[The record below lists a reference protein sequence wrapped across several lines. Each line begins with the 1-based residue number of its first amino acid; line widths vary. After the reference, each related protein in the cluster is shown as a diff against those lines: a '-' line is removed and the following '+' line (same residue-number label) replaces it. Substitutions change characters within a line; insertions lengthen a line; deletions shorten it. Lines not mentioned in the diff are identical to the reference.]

1 MAPRV
6 WLITGCTSGF
16 GLELCIQAL
25 NRGDKVI
32 ATARDVSKLTA
43 LKDAGAATLGL
54 DVTSGLPTLK
64 QVAKAAHATYGRI
77 DILINNA
84 GYGTVGA
91 IEETSEEDTQAIFNT
106 NVFGALNIVRA
117 FAPYLRAQGSG
128 VIANISSI
136 AAWIGT
142 AGIGLY
148 CGTKFALSGLSESLT
163 FELAPFG
170 VSVICIEPGYFRSKF
185 LNSGHRT
192 NPSNPL
198 KEYDGTTARGEMDL
212 LEKVNNNQPGDVVKG
227 SSAII
232 DVLTQSGKAAG
243 RPIPI
248 RLVLGDDAQGYIVGK
263 CEGTL
268 ALMSEWKEA
277 ATGTDHN
284 DVK

>member
-91 IEETSEEDTQAIFNT
+91 IEETRY
-106 NVFGALNIVRA
+106 V
-117 FAPYLRAQGSG
+117 
-128 VIANISSI
+128 
-136 AAWIGT
+136 
-142 AGIGLY
+142 
-148 CGTKFALSGLSESLT
+148 
-163 FELAPFG
+163 
-170 VSVICIEPGYFRSKF
+170 
-185 LNSGHRT
+185 
-192 NPSNPL
+192 
-198 KEYDGTTARGEMDL
+198 
-212 LEKVNNNQPGDVVKG
+212 
-227 SSAII
+227 
-232 DVLTQSGKAAG
+232 
-243 RPIPI
+243 
-248 RLVLGDDAQGYIVGK
+248 
-263 CEGTL
+263 
-268 ALMSEWKEA
+268 
-277 ATGTDHN
+277 
-284 DVK
+284 

>member
-1 MAPRV
+1 M
-6 WLITGCTSGF
+6 
-16 GLELCIQAL
+16 
-25 NRGDKVI
+25 
-32 ATARDVSKLTA
+32 
-43 LKDAGAATLGL
+43 
-54 DVTSGLPTLK
+54 
-64 QVAKAAHATYGRI
+64 
-77 DILINNA
+77 
-84 GYGTVGA
+84 
-91 IEETSEEDTQAIFNT
+91 
-106 NVFGALNIVRA
+106 
-117 FAPYLRAQGSG
+117 
-128 VIANISSI
+128 
-136 AAWIGT
+136 
-142 AGIGLY
+142 
-148 CGTKFALSGLSESLT
+148 
-163 FELAPFG
+163 
-170 VSVICIEPGYFRSKF
+170 
-185 LNSGHRT
+185 NSGHRT